1 MMPSFEFPDGRQ
13 NHYNNVSTI
22 LNLKKLVII
31 GFGVAPNSVYFNSKC
46 DNIFLRFS
54 ILKEGRELV
63 SKSLDIVAKNT
74 GPFIARV
81 KFWYDHKYEG
91 EKR

>member
-31 GFGVAPNSVYFNSKC
+31 GFGVAPNSVYFNSKS
-46 DNIFLRFS
+46 DNIFLRS
-54 ILKEGRELV
+54 TKIKEDRELV
-63 SKSLDIVAKNT
+63 SKTLDIVARNT
-74 GPFIARV
+74 VYRLS
-81 KFWYDHKYEG
+81 KFRSQELNNLA
-91 EKR
+91 